1 MKQEVKTLMLDNHMW
16 LVVLVF
22 STIIGIYLL
31 YLYHKSKDKRKLMF
45 SISFLLS
52 NLYFIG
58 ILTGNLETSLENTS
72 ILWTNVLGFASIPLM
87 FAVLFAVNESFFKI
101 KDFSKIFYGFLI
113 ITTVCI
119 LFIFLPFDATIGPHY
134 IRQIIGLEVFVA
146 TAYLY
151 YKTREMSYLYFFLFI
166 ISSIFAGV
174 TVFEGAS
181 FSAFAF
187 IISFVFLL
195 LIFVNPTSEES
206 EACGIGGYFSVE
218 KKLKTTEE
226 KYRRLFDTLPEG
238 ITVLSADGT
247 ILDANETIA
256 KNFGV
261 EKEKILGQNMHEML
275 PPEIDKQR
283 SEIGIKALNTGE
295 IQENEDYRGDRHFH
309 NMYIPLNIEHDE
321 KNLMVIA
328 RDITDTIIAEKEKE
342 EKIKDLRKTELAAL
356 NIMED
361 MQETSENLKQTQEKI
376 KIQNKDL
383 KKLNDIKSAF
393 LNITSHEL
401 RTPMSSIKGYIQMMI
416 KGNLGKINDEQ
427 KSALDVVQRNATRLD
442 NLIQDILDI
451 SRLESGTMKFVPEEA
466 EIPVMIKEIDETM
479 KSSASLKQITI
490 KTEVTGK
497 IPKLIIDRD
506 RIKQVVINLLNN
518 AIKFS
523 PEKSELN
530 LRVKPDKENI
540 LFEVQDHGRGVPKDK
555 QERIFETFFQVDS
568 GSDVKF
574 GGAGLG
580 LAISRGIIIAHGG
593 NIWVESEGKPGK
605 GSTFKFT
612 LPKKSVEDIEGRFKG
627 VDVFGMQNRPDEE
640 EDDEK

>member
-1 MKQEVKTLMLDNHMW
+1 MLDNHMW

-22 STIIGIYLL
+22 SMIIGLYLL
-31 YLYHKSKDKRKLMF
+31 YLHYKSKDKRKLMF

-58 ILTGNLETSLENTS
+58 ILTGNLNANSGNTS
-72 ILWTNVLGFASIPLM
+72 VLWVNILGFSSIPLM
-87 FAVLFAVNESFFKI
+87 FAVFFAVNESFFKI
-101 KDFSKIFYGFLI
+101 KDYSKIFYSFLI
-113 ITTVCI
+113 ITFACI
-119 LFIFLPFDATIGPHY
+119 FFIFLPFDATTAPHY
-134 IRQIIGLEVFVA
+134 LRQIIALEVFVA

-151 YKTREMSYLYFFLFI
+151 YKTRNISYLYFFLFI
-166 ISSIFAGV
+166 VSSIFAGI
-174 TVFEGAS
+174 TIFENAS

-187 IISFVFLL
+187 VISYIFLS
-195 LIFVNPTSEES
+195 LIFINPES
-206 EACGIGGYFSVE
+206 EKSDKCGIGSYFSVE

-226 KYRRLFDTLPEG
+226 KYRKLFDTIPDG
-238 ITVLSADGT
+238 ITVLSTDGI

-261 EKEKILGQNMHEML
+261 EKEKIIGQNMHQML
-275 PPEIDKQR
+275 PPDVDNQITEIAL
-283 SEIGIKALNTGE
+283 KALNTGE
-295 IQENEDYRGDRHFH
+295 TQENEVQRGERYFH
-309 NMYIPLNIEHDE
+309 NMYIPVKTEDDQ

-328 RDITDTIIAEKEKE
+328 RDITSSIVNEKEKE
-342 EKIKDLRKTELAAL
+342 ERISDLRKTELAAL

-361 MQETSENLKQTQEKI
+361 MQETSENLKKTKEKI
-376 KIQNKDL
+376 ASQNKDL
-383 KKLNDIKSAF
+383 QKLSDIKSAF

-401 RTPMSSIKGYIQMMI
+401 RTPMSSIKGYIQMML

-427 KSALDVVQRNATRLD
+427 KSALEVVQRNATRLD

-451 SRLESGTMKFVPEEA
+451 SRLESGTMKFVPEKA
-466 EIPVMIKEIDETM
+466 DIPVLIKEVDETM

-490 KTEVTGK
+490 KTEVKGE
-497 IPKLIIDRD
+497 IPTLIVDKD
-506 RIKQVVINLLNN
+506 RITQVVINLLNN

-530 LRVKPDKENI
+530 LRVRQDKENI
-540 LFEVQDHGRGVPKDK
+540 LFEVEDHGRGVPKDK

-568 GSDVKF
+568 SSDVKF

-580 LAISRGIIIAHGG
+580 LAISRGIVIAHGG
-593 NIWVESEGKPGK
+593 NIWVESEGVPGK

-612 LPKKSVEDIEGRFKG
+612 LPKKSVEDIESRFKG
-627 VDVFGMQNRPDEE
+627 VDVFGMQSGK
-640 EDDEK
+640 DEKESDEI